1 MPAEGGKRVCLGR
14 VAGASGL
21 KGEVRIKTFTEDPRA
36 ITAYGP
42 LEDEAGARRFE
53 ISKLRVAKDGVVAQL
68 KGVTTREAAEALK
81 GIEFYVSRDR
91 LPEMEDPSTFYH
103 ADLIGLVAIN
113 GKGAALGQV
122 VAVQNFG
129 AGDLLEVRPA
139 TGGES
144 VLVPFTQEIVPDIDQ
159 EAGWLLMLPPEGIF
173 ED

>member
-1 MPAEGGKRVCLGR
+1 MPAEGGKRVLLGR
-14 VAGASGL
+14 VAGAHGL
-21 KGEVRIKTFTEDPRA
+21 KGEVRIKTFTQDPSA
-36 ITAYGP
+36 IAAYGP

-53 ISKLRVAKDGVVAQL
+53 ISKLRVVKDGVVAQL

-81 GIEFYVSRDR
+81 GVEFYVGREK

-113 GKGAALGQV
+113 AKGAALGQV

-139 TGGES
+139 TGGAT
-144 VLVPFTQEIVPDIDQ
+144 VLVPFTQEIVPDIDR
-159 EAGWLLMLPPEGIF
+159 EAGWLLMLPPEGCF